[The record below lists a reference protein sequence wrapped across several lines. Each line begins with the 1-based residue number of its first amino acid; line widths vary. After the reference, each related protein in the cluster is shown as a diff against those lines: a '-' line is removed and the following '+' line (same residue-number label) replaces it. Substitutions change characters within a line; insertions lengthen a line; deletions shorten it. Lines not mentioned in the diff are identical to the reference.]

1 MTIRECSERPYRARR
16 IIRFLSPN
24 PRTVALNWRAIAPD
38 ALGKRLANTNQQIHD
53 PIGARVLA
61 DGTRWFTLS
70 GFDGDPDSADATAL
84 TPLIA
89 AMRADRAAIAAP
101 PRIVLDLRRN
111 NGGSSEWSRQIDEI
125 LWGRERVE
133 ALDCSGGGDWGAS
146 AGEVTAGI
154 EL

>member
-70 GFDGDPDSADATAL
+70 GFDGDPDSAAATAL

-89 AMRADRAAIAAP
+89 AMLAARAATAAAP
-101 PRIVLDLRRN
+101 RSLLARPSN
-111 NGGSSEWSRQIDEI
+111 NGGAIVGSRRIYEPYG
-125 LWGRERVE
+125 GRQR
-133 ALDCSGGGDWGAS
+133 
-146 AGEVTAGI
+146 
-154 EL
+154 